1 MITTFFPQSIKSHEN
16 MHIKNVCD
24 MKRDVFNTR
33 TMLAIQGTLKG
44 LKKMSKDIFWGLRG
58 GALKVFLKLSRG

>member
-44 LKKMSKDIFWGLRG
+44 LKKCPLW
-58 GALKVFLKLSRG
+58 